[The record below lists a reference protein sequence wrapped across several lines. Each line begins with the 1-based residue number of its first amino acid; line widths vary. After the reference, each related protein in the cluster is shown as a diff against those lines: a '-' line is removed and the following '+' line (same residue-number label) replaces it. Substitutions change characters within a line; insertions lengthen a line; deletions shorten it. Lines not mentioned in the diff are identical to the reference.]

1 MFRKTPSEGKLLFTE
16 IKKEFG
22 TLYEN
27 GKNNLG
33 KMLDKYP
40 RHSFGAMVGIL
51 LLSASL
57 AFIISPRMGI
67 NQQKETPQ
75 LFEEVKGLGSGMAD
89 EVSAL
94 FKIHDE
100 AKRIGQLKNE
110 VERIISKDQIDFQ
123 DSIFLENAIPELE
136 RYHQSKSTD
145 HED

>member
-1 MFRKTPSEGKLLFTE
+1 MFRKTPSDGKLLFTE

-22 TLYEN
+22 TLHEK

-33 KMLDKYP
+33 KMLDRYP
-40 RHSFGAMVGIL
+40 RHSLGAMVGTL
-51 LLSASL
+51 LLSALL
-57 AFIISPRMGI
+57 AFIISPKMGI
-67 NQQKETPQ
+67 NPQKETPQ
-75 LFEEVKGLGSGMAD
+75 LFEEVKVLGSGMSD

-110 VERIISKDQIDFQ
+110 VERIIAKDQIDFQ
-123 DSIFLENAIPELE
+123 DSIFLENAISELE
-136 RYHQSKSTD
+136 RHHQSKTTN